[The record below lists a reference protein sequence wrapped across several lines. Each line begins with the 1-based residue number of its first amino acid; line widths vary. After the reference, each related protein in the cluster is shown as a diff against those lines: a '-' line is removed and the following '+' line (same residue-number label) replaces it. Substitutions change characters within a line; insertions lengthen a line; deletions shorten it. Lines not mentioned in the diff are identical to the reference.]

1 VKSFPQLLPLPID
14 LIFTILGV
22 AFLVKAWKRK
32 KRINFDK
39 PILANFYKKKMKLKG
54 KNIVLG
60 VTGGIAAYKAAELVR
75 ELVREEARVHV
86 IMTQNAQA
94 FITPLTLQTLSGN
107 PVITELFNLFAEAKV
122 GHIALADMAEMVIIA
137 PATANIIGKIAAG
150 IADDMLTTVVMATRA
165 PVLIAPAMNVHMW
178 ENPICQQN
186 VAKLRSLGYYFVDP
200 AVGELAC
207 GYAGKGRLAEISD
220 IIEEIKNLFSPKDF
234 AGKKILVTAGPTTE
248 PLDPVRFIS
257 NHSSGKMGFA
267 LARAAL
273 RRGAEVTLISGPT
286 ALSPPKKS
294 KFINV
299 RTAQEMRQA
308 VLENFSE
315 ADFLLMAAAVSD
327 YRPKEM
333 VKQKIKKT
341 ASKISLE
348 LEQNPDILAEIG
360 QIKDTRV
367 VVGFAAETEDLIKNA
382 QKKLTEKNLDLVV
395 ANDLTMPGAGFA
407 VDTNIVKILDRSGK
421 VEELPLLTKEEL
433 ADRILDHLKGL
444 KKS

>member
-1 VKSFPQLLPLPID
+1 M
-14 LIFTILGV
+14 T
-22 AFLVKAWKRK
+22 
-32 KRINFDK
+32 
-39 PILANFYKKKMKLKG
+39 LKG
-54 KNIVLG
+54 KNIVIG
-60 VTGGIAAYKAAELVR
+60 VTGGIAAYKAADLVR
-75 ELVREEARVHV
+75 ELVREEAKVHV
-86 IMTQNAQA
+86 VMTKNAQA

-107 PVITELFNLFAEAKV
+107 PVITDLFSLFSETKV
-122 GHIALADMAEMVIIA
+122 GHVALADMAQTVVIA

-150 IADDMLTTVVMATRA
+150 IADDMLTTVVMATKA

-178 ENPICQQN
+178 ENPVCQQN
-186 VAKLRSLGYYFVDP
+186 VHKLRSLGYYFVEP

-207 GYAGKGRLAEISD
+207 GYEGKGRLAEIPD
-220 IIEEIKNLFSPKDF
+220 IIEEIKCLLSPKDF
-234 AGKKILVTAGPTTE
+234 IGEKVLVTAGPTTE

-267 LARAAL
+267 LARAAW

-286 ALSPPKKS
+286 HLPPPKKS
-294 KFINV
+294 KFISV

-308 VLENFSE
+308 VVENFPE
-315 ADFLLMAAAVSD
+315 ATILLMAAAVSD

-333 VKQKIKKT
+333 TAQKIKKT
-341 ASKISLE
+341 SPKIILE
-348 LEQNPDILAEIG
+348 LEENPDILEEVG
-360 QIKDTRV
+360 QNKGARII
-367 VVGFAAETEDLIKNA
+367 VGFAAETEDLIKNA
-382 QKKLTEKNLDLVV
+382 QKKLSQKNLDLIV

-433 ADRILDHLKGL
+433 ADCILDRLKGL

>member
-1 VKSFPQLLPLPID
+1 
-14 LIFTILGV
+14 
-22 AFLVKAWKRK
+22 
-32 KRINFDK
+32 
-39 PILANFYKKKMKLKG
+39 MKLKG

-75 ELVREEARVHV
+75 ELVHEEAKVHV
-86 IMTQNAQA
+86 IMTKNAQA

-107 PVITELFNLFAEAKV
+107 PVITELFSLIGEAKV
-122 GHIALADMAEMVIIA
+122 GHVALADMAEIVVIA

-150 IADDMLTTVVMATRA
+150 IADDMLSTVIMATKA
-165 PVLIAPAMNVHMW
+165 PILIAPAMNVHMW
-178 ENPICQQN
+178 ANPICQQN
-186 VAKLRSLGYYFVDP
+186 VAKLRSLGYYFVEP

-207 GYAGKGRLAEISD
+207 GYEGKGRLAEIPD
-220 IIEEIKNLFSPKDF
+220 IIEEIKSLLSPQDF
-234 AGKKILVTAGPTTE
+234 AGEKILVTAGPTAE

-257 NHSSGKMGFA
+257 NNSSGKMGFA

-286 ALSPPKKS
+286 HLPAPKKS
-294 KFINV
+294 KFISV

-315 ADFLLMAAAVSD
+315 ANFLLMAAAVSD
-327 YRPKEM
+327 FRPKEM
-333 VKQKIKKT
+333 AEQKIKKT
-341 ASKISLE
+341 SLKLSLE
-348 LEQNPDILAEIG
+348 LEQNPDILAEVG
-360 QIKDTRV
+360 QIKGTRV
-367 VVGFAAETEDLIKNA
+367 IVGFAAETEDLIKNA
-382 QKKLTEKNLDLVV
+382 QKKLTEKNLDLIV

-433 ADRILDHLKGL
+433 ADYLLDRLKSL